1 MKLRKIVKH
10 FDPICTKAEIY
21 VREYDEPVWKGDM
34 LNLQAAADTREDKE
48 AYLKSLME
56 ENALEEFNE
65 VKTAEKFLD
74 YKLDTTK
81 EYEAIGFRH
90 KINSYNVP
98 IYIVQFNLK

>member
-34 LNLQAAADTREDKE
+34 LNLQAAANVYKDKE
-48 AYLKSLME
+48 AYIKELMADDAWE
-56 ENALEEFNE
+56 DCNE

-74 YKLDTTK
+74 YKLDTTRD
-81 EYEAIGFRH
+81 YEAIGFRH
-90 KINSYNVP
+90 TINSHNVP

>member
-21 VREYDEPVWKGDM
+21 LREYDEPVWKGDM
-34 LNLQAAADTREDKE
+34 LNLQVAADTREDKE
-48 AYLKSLME
+48 VYIKSLKE
-56 ENALEEFNE
+56 ENAWEELNE

-74 YKLDTTK
+74 YKLDTTGD
-81 EYEAIGFRH
+81 YEAIGFKH
-90 KINSYNVP
+90 TINSHNVP

>member
-10 FDPICTKAEIY
+10 FDPMCTKAEIY
-21 VREYDEPVWKGDM
+21 VREFDEPVWKGKM

-48 AYLKSLME
+48 DYLKSLME
-56 ENALEEFNE
+56 ENDLKKLNE

-74 YKLDTTK
+74 YKLDTTRD
-81 EYEAIGFRH
+81 YEAIGFKH

>member
-48 AYLKSLME
+48 LYLKSLRE
-56 ENALEEFNE
+56 ENAWEELNE

-74 YKLDTTK
+74 YKLDTTS

-90 KINSYNVP
+90 TINSHNVP
-98 IYIVQFNLK
+98 IYIIQFNLK